1 MRKTIELMCS
11 EQEKVQSN
19 LGGPDAAR
27 EISRFALEPMIQRE
41 YVGAAELT
49 NLCIKSTWHYWS
61 MRRAEEDAAA
71 RGGGGSAGRE
81 GGGAGEGKEDVEEE
95 DEEEE
100 EGSGLSPC
108 DEMLTMFTTFLA
120 DLLAKKFVR
129 VEDGR
134 VEGGMVERGKVEDG
148 KVDGGEVEGGM
159 VQGGKVLTL
168 SRLAKSMAIV
178 NFSADQG
185 MLVDEEIKR
194 QFADLVQIDLHF
206 YYLFIPVKGECVSLP
221 KWKTLLSCRSMLE
234 AAASNPNDMKQREA
248 GLQLKVCGSYYRPN
262 IVIVRPNIL
271 TGRPGCSSRC
281 STRTAP
287 PAPPLYP
294 ITTPPRPTA
303 TSPHHHSTTQ
313 GVRPPRPHAPRDR
326 DRDEKRRADRR

>member
-49 NLCIKSTWHYWS
+49 NLCIKSTWYYWS

-71 RGGGGSAGRE
+71 RGGVGGGGGGGDGGDSAGGE
-81 GGGAGEGKEDVEEE
+81 GGGAGEGKEDEDE
-95 DEEEE
+95 DEEGDD
-100 EGSGLSPC
+100 EGEGEKGQDSGLSPC

-129 VEDGR
+129 VEDGK
-134 VEGGMVERGKVEDG
+134 VEGGMVEDG
-148 KVDGGEVEGGM
+148 KVDGGEVE
-159 VQGGKVLTL
+159 GGKVLTL

-248 GLQLKVCGSYYRPN
+248 GLQLKVFDPHRPTTTAPFHHSTHHHSDTPPYRHSTP
-262 IVIVRPNIL
+262 PPL
-271 TGRPGCSSRC
+271 HQPRC
-281 STRTAP
+281 STASASR
-287 PAPPLYP
+287 
-294 ITTPPRPTA
+294 A
-303 TSPHHHSTTQ
+303 T
-313 GVRPPRPHAPRDR
+313 
-326 DRDEKRRADRR
+326 